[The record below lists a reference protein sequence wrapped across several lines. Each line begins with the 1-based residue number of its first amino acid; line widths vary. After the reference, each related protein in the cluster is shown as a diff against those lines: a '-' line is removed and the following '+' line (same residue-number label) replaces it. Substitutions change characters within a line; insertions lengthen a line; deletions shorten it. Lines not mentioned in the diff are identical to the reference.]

1 LKQSN
6 GRKSLL
12 VAIFG
17 SLAIVSGGC
26 GMVNGQGTTVQETVD
41 SHYVND
47 DGVIHAYPD
56 NRGSEYLSESLGL
69 YLEYLLQIE
78 DEENF
83 AKQAAILQDRFL
95 IETDG
100 QVFIPWRLYEE
111 ANVNALI
118 DDVRI
123 ASALEGAAEQF
134 AEPGYLELSK
144 KISSAIEDRQHQG
157 GVAVDYYD
165 WSYQLAGNRLTLSYL
180 IDEMIVLPES
190 FLMLET
196 EENEVFF
203 PEYYDFDEKRYV
215 KSDEVHM
222 IDQLLIA
229 VNRFDQ
235 GRQSPAFEDWLVEE
249 WVNEGQV
256 AGRYDRETGTP
267 TVDYESLAVYYYLWQ
282 YFERIDRAELA
293 KQAVQR
299 AESLAGEELPGDL
312 HFFDFI
318 HYQMMMDKQ

>member
-1 LKQSN
+1 
-6 GRKSLL
+6 
-12 VAIFG
+12 
-17 SLAIVSGGC
+17 
-26 GMVNGQGTTVQETVD
+26 MVNGQGTTVQETID

-47 DGVIHAYPD
+47 EGVIHAYPD
-56 NRGSEYLSESLGL
+56 NRDSEYLSESLGL
-69 YLEYLLQIE
+69 YLEYLLQVE
-78 DEENF
+78 DEESF
-83 AKQAAILQDRFL
+83 AEQAAILKDRFL
-95 IETDG
+95 IETG
-100 QVFIPWRLYEE
+100 NQVFIPWRLYEE

-134 AEPGYLELSK
+134 AEPAYLELSQQ
-144 KISSAIEDRQHQG
+144 IVSTIEDRQHQQG
-157 GVAVDYYD
+157 TAVDYYD
-165 WSYQLAGNRLTLSYL
+165 WSYQLAGKRLTLSYL
-180 IDEMIVLPES
+180 INDMSVLPES
-190 FLMLET
+190 FAMLDAGKA
-196 EENEVFF
+196 EVFF

-235 GRQSPAFEDWLVEE
+235 GMESLEFESWLIEE
-249 WVNEGQV
+249 WVKQGQI
-256 AGRYDRETGTP
+256 AGRYDRETGKP

-282 YFERIDRAELA
+282 YFERIDQADFA
-293 KQAVQR
+293 KQTVQR

-318 HYQMMMDKQ
+318 HYQMMMDEQ